1 MNLPFQYSIIYS
13 QRKSVSIEVRPD
25 NQVIV
30 RAPERCPHSFID
42 SFIYKKADWVMKH
55 LELNQQHQK
64 EQEQRPPEP
73 KLTDSQRRRYI
84 ETARNIFTQK
94 AAYYARIMGVTYNRI
109 AIREQKTRWGS
120 CSSKGNL
127 NFNYRLHYL
136 PQELMDYVVVH
147 ELSHRIHMNHSR
159 DFWALVGQYDK
170 DYKLHQTQLR
180 NIGIDK

>member
-13 QRKSVSIEVRPD
+13 RRKSVSIEVRPD
-25 NQVIV
+25 NRVIV
-30 RAPERCPHSFID
+30 RAPERCPRSFID

-55 LELNQQHQK
+55 LELNQQRQK
-64 EQEQRPPEP
+64 EKEQRPPEP

-84 ETARNIFTQK
+84 ETARSIFTQK
-94 AAYYARIMGVTYNRI
+94 VAYYARIMGVTYNRI